1 MVAIKPVQFIQ
12 VITAGMLQLILSSE
26 SSVVQTQIL
35 IEYQVIHNS
44 GFYNITVVCGNWNG
58 AYSRSQSLLFPFPF
72 SLA

>member
-12 VITAGMLQLILSSE
+12 FITAGMLQLLLSSE

-44 GFYNITVVCGNWNG
+44 GFY
-58 AYSRSQSLLFPFPF
+58 
-72 SLA
+72 